1 MSTVHGA
8 HRYPPLRELSP
19 GAQAA
24 GAWFRQLART
34 LRTCLTYRPESA
46 LATQARLQ
54 LFDQLVDHLRVHGAW
69 HLRVSATE
77 IFLEDEAVIHP
88 SGRAAE
94 EPSAGKEERLPFLF
108 YRDGIRRLTFL
119 PDLPRH
125 EFDALFDALFAAS
138 ASPVAHDDLVTLL
151 WQANPIRILI
161 DAVPLSQTIYLS
173 SRRSSA
179 GAGGGRRRQAFAW
192 SSGSEIRADIGQL
205 VGVAQGLH
213 RDTFDDWPLPDG
225 HVEVPEAYQRLTR
238 GIQFV
243 RTQLVTEWG
252 EERAVDWTVDAPVVL
267 RRALALDPGDDMRA
281 VLASAVVTWVAGALL
296 RLAWSE
302 LQTAL
307 ELMREID
314 PDGTLT
320 SEPLTQAIAGLDTDT
335 IAERL
340 DESETDD
347 QGRFFRLAVA
357 IGRPALGLAFAVMAK
372 AAKSRTRAAAC
383 TMLCYLCSDQP
394 GLLAP
399 YLSDSRW
406 YVVRNT
412 VFVLGQIGGP
422 EVVDLLRTAALHP
435 DSRVRRQVMQALGG
449 VSPPQRLPILIA
461 QLDTR
466 DPQLLGAALA
476 MLARERSP
484 RNAAGI
490 LKQIAAPDFES
501 RSEENQRALFGALAE
516 HADDAAVPAL
526 ELLLHKGGWFARR
539 SFERT
544 AAARTLQRIG
554 TPLAQAALD
563 AGLRSRSEAVRH
575 ACLEATAP
583 RHAP

>member
-1 MSTVHGA
+1 LRQHG
-8 HRYPPLRELSP
+8 
-19 GAQAA
+19 GWQ
-24 GAWFRQLART
+24 
-34 LRTCLTYRPESA
+34 
-46 LATQARLQ
+46 
-54 LFDQLVDHLRVHGAW
+54 
-69 HLRVSATE
+69 LRVSATE
-77 IFLEDEAVIHP
+77 IFLADEAVVHP
-88 SGRAAE
+88 SPRLAE
-94 EPSAGKEERLPFLF
+94 ETSPGKEEQLPFLL
-108 YRDGIRRLTFL
+108 YRDGIRAVTFL
-119 PDLPRH
+119 ADPPRH
-125 EFDALFDALFAAS
+125 EFDALFEALLAAS

-151 WQANPIRILI
+151 WQANPVRILI
-161 DAVPLSQTIYLS
+161 EAVPLSQTIYLS

-179 GAGGGRRRQAFAW
+179 ATGAGQRGQAFAW
-192 SSGSEIRADIGQL
+192 SPSGSEIRADIGQL
-205 VGVAQGLH
+205 AGVAQGLH
-213 RDTFDDWPLPDG
+213 RDTFDDWPLPDE
-225 HVEVPEAYQRLTR
+225 HVEVPEAYERLIH

-252 EERAVDWTVDAPVVL
+252 GERAVDWTVDAPVVL

-281 VLASAVVTWVAGALL
+281 ALASALVTWVAGTLL
-296 RLAWSE
+296 RSAWSE

-314 PDGTLT
+314 PGGALT
-320 SEPLTQAIAGLDTDT
+320 HEPLTQAIAGLDSDT
-335 IAERL
+335 IAQRL

-347 QGRFFRLAVA
+347 QARFFGLAVA
-357 IGRPALGLAFAVMAK
+357 IGRPALGLACAVMAK
-372 AAKSRTRAAAC
+372 AARSRTRAAAC
-383 TMLCYLCSDQP
+383 TMLSYLCSDQP
-394 GLLAP
+394 ELLAP

-406 YVVRNT
+406 YVVRNA

-422 EVVDLLRTAALHP
+422 EVVELLRGAAVHP
-435 DSRVRRQVMQALGG
+435 DPRVRRQVMQALGG
-449 VSPPQRLPILIA
+449 VPSPHRLPILIG

-484 RNAAGI
+484 RIAAAI

-501 RSEENQRALFGALAE
+501 RSEDNQRALFGALAE
-516 HADDAAVPAL
+516 NADDAAVPTL

-554 TPLAQAALD
+554 TPLARAAIE
-563 AGLRSRSEAVRH
+563 AGLRSRSEAVRQ